1 MSPTLIQK
9 LFTLEGVIVAFITLA
24 LTLIICRARNPVA
37 RAEQKVAPADMSL
50 TDQFR
55 ASMGMNHQRWHD
67 GIGYD
72 LPLLSKATPEDLAE
86 IEALLLNEPVN
97 DWRIVEGLSRL
108 RTPAAIARLKSAL
121 ATSRDHTVKM
131 SITQYAADLI
141 SEEERSAAIMAA
153 LREAPLIQGFHRAVQ
168 QIPDFHPREVM
179 DELHLAVLKR
189 EGEVAMHGA
198 ALLLFLHGKAS
209 SIFASAHRTF
219 LTRFGSKNADERMSA
234 YRELCEIIEFT
245 PRSA

>member
-1 MSPTLIQK
+1 MRSTHLHL
-9 LFTLEGVIVAFITLA
+9 LFTPEGLIIAAVTLV
-24 LTLIICRARNPVA
+24 LTLIICRPRRPVA

-72 LPLLSKATPEDLAE
+72 LSLLSKATPEELAE
-86 IEALLLNEPVN
+86 IEALLLHEPVS
-97 DWRIVEGLSRL
+97 DWRIVEGLSRM
-108 RTPAAIARLKSAL
+108 RTPATIARLKSAL
-121 ATSRDHTVKM
+121 ATSRDHAVKM
-131 SITQYAADLI
+131 AITQYAADLI
-141 SEEERSAAIMAA
+141 SIEERSAAIMAA

-189 EGEVAMHGA
+189 EGEVAIHGA

-219 LTRFGSKNADERMSA
+219 LTRFVSKNADERISA
-234 YRELCEIIEFT
+234 YRELCEIIEFK